1 MQILIIHRTVCY
13 GGYQTVLYY
22 IVLIAQ
28 EVNSLSSGA
37 TALRFLP
44 MGATGFIFSM
54 SMGKIIERFDTKKV
68 LLVGMLMMIA
78 APIPS
83 SLIKEGDVS
92 L

>member
-1 MQILIIHRTVCY
+1 
-13 GGYQTVLYY
+13 
-22 IVLIAQ
+22 
-28 EVNSLSSGA
+28 
-37 TALRFLP
+37 